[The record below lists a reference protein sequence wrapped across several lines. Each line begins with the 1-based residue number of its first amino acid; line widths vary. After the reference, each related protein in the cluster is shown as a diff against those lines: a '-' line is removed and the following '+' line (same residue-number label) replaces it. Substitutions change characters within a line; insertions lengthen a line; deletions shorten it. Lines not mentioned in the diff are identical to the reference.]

1 MSEMGEIWTG
11 VRAMRQEKRAANR
24 EASADLLLQ
33 AGVPHQSNNG
43 GAHLIVRP
51 VNGPLI
57 DFWPGTGLWIQRGT
71 PKKHRG
77 VQSLIKHCKKGAA

>member
-1 MSEMGEIWTG
+1 MSEMGEVWND

-33 AGVPHQSNNG
+33 AGIPHQSSNG
-43 GAHLIVRP
+43 GAHLIVCP
-51 VNGPLI
+51 AVGQLI
-57 DFWPGTGLWIQRGT
+57 DFWPGTGLWIQRGN

-77 VQSLIKHCKKGAA
+77 VQSLIKHCKKGTS